1 MITSQ
6 YGVIFDLDGVLWDTS
21 KIHEWAYQEMFDMF
35 DIEVKFRYESIAGMS
50 TREAI
55 KKLLLEN
62 MLAINNP
69 EIGELASVKQ
79 KLAHQR
85 ISKCMPIFNDTFYL
99 LKGLKSEGIS
109 YSIASSTSAK
119 NLRLFVNH
127 LFEYDL
133 APENYLSGDEV
144 IAAKPNPEIYMRSK
158 KLMSSKAS
166 KFIVVE
172 DSMNGIKAALSAGCE
187 VIGIC
192 NSQNEIEE
200 PEKLLDV
207 TTNRVELLKK
217 LIRYCHRV

>member
-1 MITSQ
+1 
-6 YGVIFDLDGVLWDTS
+6 
-21 KIHEWAYQEMFDMF
+21 
-35 DIEVKFRYESIAGMS
+35 
-50 TREAI
+50 
-55 KKLLLEN
+55 

-119 NLRLFVNH
+119 NLRLFVDH

-144 IAAKPNPEIYMRSK
+144 KAAKPNPEIYIKSK
-158 KLMSSKAS
+158 NLMSSNVT

-172 DSMNGIKAALSAGCE
+172 DSKNGIEAALSAGCE

-192 NSQNEIEE
+192 NTQNEIQD

-207 TTNRVELLKK
+207 ADNRVELLNK
-217 LIRYCHRV
+217 LICYCQRV